1 MDIIFKIIA
10 IGLISCVA
18 AMIVRPV
25 RSDFSIIIGIAGWL
39 IIIAMIIN
47 YFTGIISTL
56 KDIIGITGLNS
67 SIYTILLKIIA
78 IGYLIDF
85 SAGICS
91 ETGNS
96 WLGDKIILGGKVVIM
111 VMALPIIT
119 NILNIIM
126 ELLPKWKKS
135 IK

>member
-25 RSDFSIIIGIAGWL
+25 RSDFSIIIGIAGGL

>member
-25 RSDFSIIIGIAGWL
+25 RSDFSIIIGIAGGL

-111 VMALPIIT
+111 VMALPIIR

-126 ELLPKWKKS
+126 ELLPK
-135 IK
+135 

>member
-25 RSDFSIIIGIAGWL
+25 RSDCSIIIGIAGGL

-126 ELLPKWKKS
+126 ELLPK
-135 IK
+135 

>member
-25 RSDFSIIIGIAGWL
+25 RFDFSIIIGIAGGL

-126 ELLPKWKKS
+126 ELLPK
-135 IK
+135 

>member
-25 RSDFSIIIGIAGWL
+25 RSDFSIIIGIAGGL

-96 WLGDKIILGGKVVIM
+96 WLGDKIILGGKVVTM

-126 ELLPKWKKS
+126 ELLPK
-135 IK
+135 

>member
-25 RSDFSIIIGIAGWL
+25 RSDFSIIIGIAGGL
-39 IIIAMIIN
+39 IIIVLIIN
-47 YFTGIISTL
+47 YFTGIINTL

-85 SAGICS
+85 SAGICT

-96 WLGDKIILGGKVVIM
+96 WLGDKIILGGKIVIM

-126 ELLPKWKKS
+126 ELLPK
-135 IK
+135 